1 MAMRGCAAVKRM
13 LIAVALSAPL
23 ASGAWA
29 AAAPAFPTRP
39 VRIIVPFAPGG
50 GNDIIARVVGSK
62 LAESWSQQVVIDNR
76 PGAGGNIAGEIA
88 ARAVPDGY
96 TLFQYNIAN
105 AIAASLYRKLG
116 YDPAADFAPITLI
129 GSAPF
134 VIVAYAG
141 LPARSLSEFIAMA
154 KAQPGKLAYA
164 SGGNG
169 SSTHLAAE
177 LFRIATGTDLVHVP
191 YKGGGP
197 ALVDVIAGQV
207 AIYFA
212 SVPAALPHVRAGRV
226 RPLALTGPRRSKT
239 LPDLPTVMEA
249 GVANYESSAWYGLV
263 VPVKTPAPVVA
274 KLNADVV
281 RLLNLPDVRERLESQ
296 GTDLVAS
303 SPREFGRHIR
313 SEIARWGEVV
323 KAAKVRVE

>member
-1 MAMRGCAAVKRM
+1 MAMRGCAALKRM
-13 LIAVALSAPL
+13 LVGVALAAPL

-29 AAAPAFPTRP
+29 AAPAFPVKP

-88 ARAVPDGY
+88 ARAAPDGY

-134 VIVAYAG
+134 VIVAHAG

-154 KAQPGKLAYA
+154 KVQPGKLAYA

-207 AIYFA
+207 AVYFA

-274 KLNADVV
+274 KLNTDVV
-281 RLLNLPDVRERLESQ
+281 RLLNLPEVRERLESQ
-296 GTDLVAS
+296 GTDLAAS